1 MEGGLGE
8 LDVIRRTSPQVMSK
22 REHSPV
28 VELNDGIA
36 VEVRSWMLSLEGKG
50 SSCTHRKF

>member
-1 MEGGLGE
+1 
-8 LDVIRRTSPQVMSK
+8 MSE

-50 SSCTHRKF
+50 SSCHTEIVVSV